1 MNFQPQ
7 AHDWGQWSLNE
18 TRTAVVRRDE
28 LASFGQALQW
38 IEQVAAL
45 AHAHDHHPE
54 IHNVYNRVQLTLCT
68 HDAGGLTEKDLLLA
82 RAIDAL
88 ASGTP
93 SQGTPTPGEQ
103 ARCFMPYPPVL
114 VTHQS
119 SGPLSGLTFAV
130 KDLFDVAGYPTG
142 GGQPFVLARS
152 GIKTRHAAVVQK
164 LLDAGA
170 RFVAKTITDELAF
183 SMNGQN
189 AHFGNPINGAAPDRI
204 TGGSSSG
211 SASAVSHRLVDFALG
226 SDTGGSVRA
235 PANHCGL
242 VGLRPTHGRISLQGS
257 LDLAPSFDTCGWF
270 TRDVATY
277 ARVADVLLGADPD
290 PLPKQVRLI
299 MPTELWALLEQP
311 VVQALQPAVDRIT
324 ARYGQAQTLDGFFGD
339 FDPLYWA
346 FRYIQGR
353 EAWSTDGDLIQRYHP
368 PLGPGV
374 RERFEWSSQVT
385 DAQVQ
390 QAGSVRQDLTQ
401 RLTQLL
407 GDDGV
412 LLMPTMPDVAP
423 LIRQPE
429 AELDVYRNNAI
440 RLLCVAGLTGLPQI
454 SLPMAQRLGAPL
466 GISLMAPAGRDRSLV
481 AMAENLL

>member
-1 MNFQPQ
+1 M
-7 AHDWGQWSLNE
+7 
-18 TRTAVVRRDE
+18 
-28 LASFGQALQW
+28 
-38 IEQVAAL
+38 
-45 AHAHDHHPE
+45 
-54 IHNVYNRVQLTLCT
+54 
-68 HDAGGLTEKDLLLA
+68 
-82 RAIDAL
+82 
-88 ASGTP
+88 
-93 SQGTPTPGEQ
+93 
-103 ARCFMPYPPVL
+103 
-114 VTHQS
+114 
-119 SGPLSGLTFAV
+119 
-130 KDLFDVAGYPTG
+130 LF
-142 GGQPFVLARS
+142 RS
-152 GIKTRHAAVVQK
+152 
-164 LLDAGA
+164 
-170 RFVAKTITDELAF
+170 
-183 SMNGQN
+183 
-189 AHFGNPINGAAPDRI
+189 
-204 TGGSSSG
+204 
-211 SASAVSHRLVDFALG
+211 
-226 SDTGGSVRA
+226 
-235 PANHCGL
+235 HCGL

-277 ARVADVLLGADPD
+277 ARVADVLLGADPH

-324 ARYGQAQTLDGFFGD
+324 ARFGQAQALDGFFGD

-390 QAGSVRQDLTQ
+390 QARSMRQDLTQ